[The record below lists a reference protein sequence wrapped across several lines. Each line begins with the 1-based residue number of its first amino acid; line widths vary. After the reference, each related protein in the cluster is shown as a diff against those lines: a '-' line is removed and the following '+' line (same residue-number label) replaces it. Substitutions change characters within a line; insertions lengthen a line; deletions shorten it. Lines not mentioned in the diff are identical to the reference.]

1 MVEIRQPMSKEKERS
16 QRRHARMDKVLS
28 AARIPVHIWLEGALP
43 GPAVARETVLGAAI
57 STSGRSGYNDIS
69 VARRDA
75 AAAAVVASMQ
85 SPTGAM
91 NGMSVNESA
100 VDLSLDDWADSTEQ
114 ADGERKEPPP
124 STWFDDL
131 DSAAMPL
138 DAPVASRR

>member
-1 MVEIRQPMSKEKERS
+1 MSSPPRRQVI
-16 QRRHARMDKVLS
+16 QRHVQLRGSGHH
-28 AARIPVHIWLEGALP
+28 AAR
-43 GPAVARETVLGAAI
+43 
-57 STSGRSGYNDIS
+57 GRQGD
-69 VARRDA
+69 ARRDA

-91 NGMSVNESA
+91 YGMSVNESA